1 MTPKEVQNQ
10 LGSSNL
16 NLFIFNQLK
25 AGLRPSKICDKFGIK
40 KTTQRKGLRCPI

>member
-25 AGLRPSKICDKFGIK
+25 AGIRPSKICDKFGIEF
-40 KTTQRKGLRCPI
+40 